1 MNSISPDMES
11 DDTDAR
17 ELYAERAAIME
28 YEAGLPRHAAEYFAC
43 VAVWRYCE
51 GTGAAPPRQD
61 DYRLL
66 HRHFTPETPREPSE
80 RQKGETPPSC

>member
-1 MNSISPDMES
+1 MKLD

-28 YEAGLPRHAAEYFAC
+28 YDAGLPRHAAEFYAC

-51 GTGAAPPRQD
+51 RTGAAPPRLD

-66 HRHFTPETPREPSE
+66 HRHFTASTPREPSE
-80 RQKGETPPSC
+80 KGDGEDHPPLC

>member
-1 MNSISPDMES
+1 METD

-28 YEAGLPRHAAEYFAC
+28 YDGGLSRHAAEYFAC

-51 GTGAAPPRQD
+51 RTQAAPPRLD
-61 DYRLL
+61 NYRILY
-66 HRHFTPETPREPSE
+66 RHFTASTPREPSE
-80 RQKGETPPSC
+80 RSDG